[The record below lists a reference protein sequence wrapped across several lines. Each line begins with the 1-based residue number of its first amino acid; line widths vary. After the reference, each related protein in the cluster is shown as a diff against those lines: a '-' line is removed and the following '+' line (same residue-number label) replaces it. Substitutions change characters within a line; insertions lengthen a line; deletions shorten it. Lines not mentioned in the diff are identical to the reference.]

1 MRQVKQLNY
10 VFKFKLD
17 DDPYLRLS
25 FPENANLPHGLDIYL
40 VNDKTMRM
48 IAQIFVA
55 FSKKLNFML

>member
-10 VFKFKLD
+10 VLKFKLD
-17 DDPYLRLS
+17 DDPYLRFS

-40 VNDKTMRM
+40 ENVKTKRT

-55 FSKKLNFML
+55 FAEKLHFMF